1 MDINI
6 IRNNQRY
13 GPYDEQSLLSYV
25 NSGQILLHDKAIAV
39 GEKEPQT
46 VGYYLKRANL
56 KPHIQDKGNILMQI
70 AAIGGELLFP
80 RTTLFSK
87 QFLLDQRF
95 LILALVGLF
104 PMLIMQRNT
113 KSIEQI
119 IVNIK
124 ATSLSDDMNIHHYS

>member
-1 MDINI
+1 MNVFV
-6 IRNNQRY
+6 IRNSQQY
-13 GPYDEQSLLSYV
+13 GPYDEQTLLSYV

-39 GEKEPQT
+39 GEAEPHT

-56 KPHIQDKGNILMQI
+56 KIHIQDKGNILSQI
-70 AAIGGELLFP
+70 GTIGSELLFP

-104 PMLIMQRNT
+104 PMLIELFNYINSM
-113 KSIEQI
+113 
-119 IVNIK
+119 IVSRLHKWN
-124 ATSLSDDMNIHHYS
+124 